1 MLSMLLEYWLDDDV
15 VVVVVVVGC
24 RDILFML

>member
-1 MLSMLLEYWLDDDV
+1 VLSMLLEYWLDDDV

>member
-1 MLSMLLEYWLDDDV
+1 LLESSLDDDD

-24 RDILFML
+24 RDILFVL